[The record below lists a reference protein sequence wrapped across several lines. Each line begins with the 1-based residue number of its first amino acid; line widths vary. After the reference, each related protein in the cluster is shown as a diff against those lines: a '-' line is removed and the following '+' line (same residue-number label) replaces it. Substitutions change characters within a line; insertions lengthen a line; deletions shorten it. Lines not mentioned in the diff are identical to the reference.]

1 MKTNPAARLILR
13 IRAMVLCLALLGMV
27 GIAFKLGE
35 FLAVRVGP
43 PASPKAEIPT
53 SPNVGFA
60 DILVAVR

>member
-1 MKTNPAARLILR
+1 
-13 IRAMVLCLALLGMV
+13 MVLCLALLGMV